1 VGLKLGGRNFL
12 AARKVKPQSNQ
23 RGIETMV
30 LCFEVPLG
38 LARLNRTSVGLK
50 HDNIKLRTQK
60 S

>member
-1 VGLKLGGRNFL
+1 
-12 AARKVKPQSNQ
+12 
-23 RGIETMV
+23 MV

-50 HDNIKLRTQK
+50 LVVILNSKKVIPRLNRTSVGLKHDNIKLRTQK